1 MEKLSK
7 ILIIILLIIVVAGAG
22 FVFFYV
28 TTIGF
33 PIQKSDIF
41 IPTIS
46 EDNASAYKA
55 SCTELNR
62 DLLYEVHK
70 NHQSL
75 IGTKVKVK
83 GEMLQ
88 KQENFDNTTFI
99 HLKVPDLYPNP
110 YIVVTYSSKIPY
122 NEGDHLE
129 VYGEYTYPVLIG
141 KNETQRMT
149 VPSINGGYIEKV

>member
-33 PIQKSDIF
+33 PIQKSDVF

-46 EDNASAYKA
+46 EENASTYKA
-55 SCTELNR
+55 SCTELNISQVF
-62 DLLYEVHK
+62 ENPK
-70 NHQSL
+70 SL

-83 GEMLQ
+83 GELLQ

-122 NEGDHLE
+122 NEGDSLDIYG
-129 VYGEYTYPVLIG
+129 VYDYPVLIG
-141 KNETQRMT
+141 KDETSRIT
-149 VPSINGGYIEKV
+149 VPSIKGAYIEKV